1 MNRVVYYAAI
11 PFIYLVALLPF
22 PAVYLLSDFM
32 YFVLYRLIGYR
43 RKVVRQNLLRSFPE
57 KKEEEIIKIEKE
69 FYVFLC
75 DLMLETQKMLTISK
89 NEALKRCRFKDQSIF
104 DRLYE
109 QKKNVII
116 VMGHY
121 GNWEWGGNTMAL
133 ACKYQLCVIYKPLAN
148 EKFNELVIKM
158 RTRFGAKPYSSTN
171 VLREMLSDRH
181 MLTATA
187 FIADQTPPP
196 ENAYWMNFLNQDTPI
211 FQGTEKI
218 ARKLN
223 YAVVYAKVDR
233 LKRGYYEISLELL
246 SENPS
251 TTADGEI
258 TRMHTAKLE
267 RDIIEKP
274 AIWLWSHRRWK
285 HKRPVKS

>member
-1 MNRVVYYAAI
+1 MNRVAYYAAI
-11 PFIYLVALLPF
+11 PLIYFVAFLPL
-22 PAVYLLSDFM
+22 PAVYLVSDLL
-32 YFVLYRLIGYR
+32 YFFVYRMIRYR

-57 KKEEEIIKIEKE
+57 KKEEEIIRIEKD

-75 DLMLETQKMLTISK
+75 DLMLETLKMLTISK
-89 NEALKRCRFKDQSIF
+89 NEALKRCRFRDPGIF

-109 QKKNVII
+109 AKRNVII

-133 ACKYQLCVIYKPLAN
+133 VSKYQLCVIYKQLAN
-148 EKFNELVIKM
+148 KKFDDLIVSM
-158 RTRFGAKPYSSTN
+158 RTRFGAKPYRSTN
-171 VLREMLSDRH
+171 VLREMLTNKNA
-181 MLTATA
+181 LTATA

-196 ENAYWMNFLNQDTPI
+196 ENAYWMTFLNQDTPI

-218 ARKLN
+218 ARRLN

-233 LKRGYYEISLELL
+233 VKRGRYEISLELL
-246 SENPS
+246 SENPAN
-251 TTADGEI
+251 TAECEI
-258 TRMHTAKLE
+258 SRMHTSRLE
-267 RDIIEKP
+267 RDIREKP

-285 HKRPVKS
+285 HQRPA